1 MKNEE
6 ALTQHTL
13 KGKDVLSWVD
23 FAPEDIEE
31 LLESAGQLKEKQKQG
46 IPHQTLA
53 GRSLGMIFEN
63 ASTRTRVSFEVGMT
77 QLGGHALFLSSADL
91 QIGRGEP
98 VQDTARA
105 LSRYVDA
112 IMIRANDHEMV
123 ATLAENSDAPVIN
136 ALTDDYHPCQALAD
150 MLTIQ
155 EHLGSLKGR
164 KVVYVGDGNNV
175 AHSLM
180 VIAAK
185 FGVHITLSTP
195 VGYEGS
201 REVWTKAKAI
211 AAETGSKVEH
221 VTDPNEAVQHADVV
235 YTDVWVSMGA
245 EKEKDTRNWAFEPY
259 QVNDALMAQA
269 NDEAIFMH
277 CLPAHRGEEVSAGV
291 IDGPRSVVFDQAEN
305 RLHVQKAILQAVVR

>member
-1 MKNEE
+1 METEE
-6 ALTQHTL
+6 VWTEGSL
-13 KGKDVLSWVD
+13 KGRDVLSWVD
-23 FAPEDIEE
+23 FASEDIEG
-31 LLESAGQLKEKQKQG
+31 LLESAGLLKEKQKHG

-98 VQDTARA
+98 IEDTARV

-123 ATLAENSDAPVIN
+123 TRLAEMSDIPVIN

-180 VIAAK
+180 IIAAK
-185 FGVHITLSTP
+185 LGVDITLSTP
-195 VGYEGS
+195 KGYEGDQA
-201 REVWTKAKAI
+201 VWEKAKDV
-211 AAETGSKVEH
+211 AEDTGSKVEH
-221 VTDPNEAVQHADVV
+221 VIDPHEAVQHADVV

-245 EKEKDTRNWAFEPY
+245 EKEQDIRNQAFEHY
-259 QVNDALMAQA
+259 QVTDALMDQA
-269 NDEAIFMH
+269 TDEAIFMH
-277 CLPAHRGEEVSAGV
+277 CLPAHRDEEVSADV
-291 IDGPRSVVFDQAEN
+291 IDGARSVVFDQAEN

>member
-1 MKNEE
+1 MEKEE
-6 ALTQHTL
+6 VLAEQSL
-13 KGKDVLSWVD
+13 KGRDVLSWMD
-23 FAPEDIEE
+23 FASEDIEK
-31 LLESAGQLKEKQKQG
+31 LLESARQLKEKQKQG
-46 IPHQTLA
+46 LPHQTLN

-98 VQDTARA
+98 VEDTARA
-105 LSRYVDA
+105 LSRYLDA
-112 IMIRANDHEMV
+112 IMIRANDHDMV
-123 ATLAENSDAPVIN
+123 ATLAEKSDIPVIN
-136 ALTDDYHPCQALAD
+136 ALTDDDHPCQALAD

-185 FGVHITLSTP
+185 LGVDITLSTP
-195 VGYEGS
+195 VGYEGAPG
-201 REVWTKAKAI
+201 VWEKAKAF
-211 AAETGSKVEH
+211 AAETGSNVEH
-221 VTDPNEAVQHADVV
+221 VIDPHEAVKNADIV

-245 EKEKDTRNWAFEPY
+245 EEEKDTRNRAMEPY
-259 QVNDALMAQA
+259 QVDKAMMAQA

-277 CLPAHRGEEVSAGV
+277 CLPAHRGEEVSAEV
-291 IDGPRSVVFDQAEN
+291 IDGPQSVVFDQAEN

>member
-1 MKNEE
+1 MEKEE
-6 ALTQHTL
+6 ELTAHSL
-13 KGKDVLSWVD
+13 KGRDVLSWVD
-23 FAPEDIEE
+23 FAPEDIEQ
-31 LLESAGQLKEKQKQG
+31 LLQNARQLKENQKQG
-46 IPHQTLA
+46 VPHQTLT

-63 ASTRTRVSFEVGMT
+63 ASTRTRVSFEVGMA
-77 QLGGHALFLSSADL
+77 QLGGHALFLSSSDL

-98 VQDTARA
+98 VEDTARA
-105 LSRYVDA
+105 LSRYLDA
-112 IMIRANDHEMV
+112 IMIRANDHDMV
-123 ATLAENSDAPVIN
+123 ATLAKESDIPVIN

-180 VIAAK
+180 IIAAK
-185 FGVHITLSTP
+185 LGVDITLSTP
-195 VGYEGS
+195 VGYEGAP
-201 REVWTKAKAI
+201 EVWEKAKAF

-221 VTDPNEAVQHADVV
+221 VIDPHEAVKNADII

-245 EKEKDTRNWAFEPY
+245 EKEKDTRNREFEPY
-259 QVNDALMAQA
+259 QVNEALMAEA
-269 NDEAIFMH
+269 NEEAIFMH
-277 CLPAHRGEEVSAGV
+277 CLPAHREEEVSAEV